1 MGLLVPLRKKSL
13 LFVLPPAL
21 FLIAGAAILFF
32 ALRCYDVFSTLS
44 PVTLSELTAEDLEG
58 AWVEDDISA
67 VYAAYARQATYE
79 AGVLKKIEGTAYV
92 IGFGEEHYIGLFVRG
107 GDAER
112 AQAMLDAGGM
122 AGTLRVKGTVRPM
135 DSHTLALYRAAAGG
149 DAAVEAVML
158 PFYLDAGR
166 VNGRAPALLWGV
178 SALCAALIALGAAA
192 IVWAVKWGGQ
202 KKLLARAAGL
212 GEMPKMLEKLEGFYG
227 ETMPI
232 GGVRLSDRYILFQKG
247 ALSVLERPKDLA
259 WVYRKPVYLPGEKR
273 CFVTLRMLD
282 GGKHTLLMPEYEAK
296 KLLTALS
303 ELLPELE
310 QGWSRGLAR
319 AYQED
324 RASFS
329 VRR

>member
-13 LFVLPPAL
+13 LFVLPPAI
-21 FLIAGAAILFF
+21 FLIVGAVILFF
-32 ALRCYDVFSTLS
+32 ALRCYDVFSTFS
-44 PVTLSELTAEDLEG
+44 PATLSELTVQDLEG
-58 AWVEDDISA
+58 TWVEDDISA
-67 VYAAYARQATYE
+67 VYAAYARQATYQ
-79 AGVLKKIEGTAYV
+79 AGELKKIEGTAYV
-92 IGFGEEHYIGLFVRG
+92 IGFGEEHYMGLFLRG
-107 GDAER
+107 SDAER

-122 AGTLRVKGTVRPM
+122 AGTLHVKGTVRPM
-135 DSHTLALYRAAAGG
+135 DSQTIALYRAAAGG

-166 VNGRAPALLWGV
+166 VNGRAPGLLWGIL
-178 SALCAALIALGAAA
+178 ALCAALIALGTAA

-202 KKLLARAAGL
+202 KKLLTTAAQL
-212 GEMPKMLEKLEGFYG
+212 GELPKMLEKLEAFYG

-232 GGVRLSDRYILFQKG
+232 GGVRLNERYILFQKG
-247 ALSVLERPKDLA
+247 ALSVLERPRDLA
-259 WVYRKPVYLPGEKR
+259 WVYRKPAHLPGEKR

-296 KLLTALS
+296 KLMTALS

-319 AYQED
+319 AYKED
-324 RASFS
+324 RESFAA
-329 VRR
+329 RR